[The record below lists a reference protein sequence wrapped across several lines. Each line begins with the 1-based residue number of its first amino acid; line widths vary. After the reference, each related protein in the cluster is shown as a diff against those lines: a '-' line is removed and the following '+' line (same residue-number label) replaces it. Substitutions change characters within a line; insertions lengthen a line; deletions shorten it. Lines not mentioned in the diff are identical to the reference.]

1 MLLVLKVLTIIAVA
15 IAMALSLAHA
25 LEWPGKKRLEKDQY
39 LAVQPI
45 YYPGFTIGGIAE
57 PLGLLLL
64 LVLAF
69 LTPRGSV
76 KFWLTAGSFA
86 ALLIAH
92 GTYWLLT
99 HPINNFWLKD
109 FKLHGPGAGFFSF
122 ASGRLDQA
130 RELDW
135 TRLRDWW
142 EFSHAIRAGFALI
155 GFTLLAAAVAL

>member
-1 MLLVLKVLTIIAVA
+1 MFLVLKVLTVLAVA
-15 IAMALSLAHA
+15 VAMALSLAHA

-45 YYPGFTIGGIAE
+45 YYPGFTIGGVAE

-64 LVLAF
+64 LALGYLV
-69 LTPRGSV
+69 PRGGIE
-76 KFWLTAGSFA
+76 FWLIASSFA
-86 ALLIAH
+86 ALLISHAS
-92 GTYWLLT
+92 YWLLT

-122 ASGRLDQA
+122 AAGRLDHM

-142 EFSHAIRAGFALI
+142 EFSHALRAGFALI
-155 GFTLLAAAVAL
+155 AFTLLAAAIAL